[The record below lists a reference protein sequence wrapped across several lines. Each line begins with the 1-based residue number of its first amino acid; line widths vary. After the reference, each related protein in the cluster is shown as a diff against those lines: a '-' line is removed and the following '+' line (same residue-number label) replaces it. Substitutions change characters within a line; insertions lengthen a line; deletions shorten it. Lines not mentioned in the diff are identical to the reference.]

1 MQYRKTQSSDRD
13 LVTFGLDSGDMG
25 FMTRVQV
32 SSPEDAALGLR
43 ERKKLR
49 TQMEL
54 QDAALRLFAERGFDH
69 VTADDIAAAV
79 EVSKTTFYRYFESKE
94 DVLLGD
100 PAEGIAKMRNAL
112 AARPADEPVIDAVCN
127 AVKDLAQQYAIDRE
141 KALLRRRLGQV
152 TPSVAA
158 RNLERQAAWEQ
169 TVADFVLAREHDLPN
184 PELMARVI
192 AANIMAT
199 TRTTVEYWL
208 DSDGTA
214 PIADLID
221 DALAVFTVAV
231 PKTGDARA

>member
-1 MQYRKTQSSDRD
+1 
-13 LVTFGLDSGDMG
+13 MG
-25 FMTRVQV
+25 FVSRVPV
-32 SSPEDAALGLR
+32 AGTEDATLSLR

-49 TQMEL
+49 TQTEL
-54 QDAALRLFAERGFDH
+54 QDAALALFAEHGFDH

-100 PAEGIAKMRNAL
+100 PAEGIAKMRGAL

-141 KALLRRRLGQV
+141 TAQLRRRIGQA

-169 TVADFVLAREHDLPN
+169 TVVDFVLAREHDLPN

-192 AANIMAT
+192 AASILAT

-208 DSDGTA
+208 DSDGSQ
-214 PIADLID
+214 PIAKLID
-221 DALAVFTVAV
+221 DALAVFTIAV
-231 PKTGDARA
+231 P